1 MNMYFV
7 YNKNITQQLIFMSTK
22 REVHRILSTKS
33 ATRKLSKGENK
44 LIYENVMLYEMI
56 SE

>member
-1 MNMYFV
+1 
-7 YNKNITQQLIFMSTK
+7 MSTK
-22 REVHRILSTKS
+22 REVRRILSTKS